1 MNIGEQWLVP
11 FVEVGVNNLNST
23 SIAVDVGA
31 NVGDWSRAL
40 SEMFDDV
47 IAIEPDERAS
57 EHIDTT
63 TNVRLVRAAASSKN
77 GISTLYMRPS
87 AEQNSLLVQHPIGA
101 GGCSLAPVIIEREVA
116 TVSLDGVCPR
126 GADFV
131 KIDTEGNEVDIL
143 SGCVSQSNWKR
154 TMFVVECHDTYD
166 CVAIELTR
174 LGKSVVRVPHP
185 VSGAHPGHCWAIGEP
200 A

>member
-1 MNIGEQWLVP
+1 MNIFEGWLVP
-11 FVEVGVNNLNST
+11 FVEVGVNNLTST
-23 SIAVDVGA
+23 SLAVDVGA
-31 NVGDWSRAL
+31 NVGEWSRAL
-40 SEMFDDV
+40 SEMFQDV
-47 IAIEPDERAS
+47 IAIEPDERVS
-57 EHIDTT
+57 SRIDTT
-63 TNVRLVRAAASSKN
+63 TNVRLVQAAASSKD
-77 GISTLYMRPS
+77 GVSTLYMRPS

-101 GGCSLAPVIIEREVA
+101 GGCALAPVVLEKEVE
-116 TVSLDGVCPR
+116 TVCLDSVCPR

-143 SGCVSQSNWKR
+143 SGCVSLSSWKR

-166 CVAIELTR
+166 YVLIELTR